1 MIDELRKWSKGMCME
16 KFSLETETILI
27 DSASTISGL
36 FVSLKECKIFRRV
49 RVFQKSVL

>member
-1 MIDELRKWSKGMCME
+1 MIDELRKWSKGGCME
-16 KFSLETETILI
+16 NFSLETETIFI
-27 DSASTISGL
+27 DSASTLSGA